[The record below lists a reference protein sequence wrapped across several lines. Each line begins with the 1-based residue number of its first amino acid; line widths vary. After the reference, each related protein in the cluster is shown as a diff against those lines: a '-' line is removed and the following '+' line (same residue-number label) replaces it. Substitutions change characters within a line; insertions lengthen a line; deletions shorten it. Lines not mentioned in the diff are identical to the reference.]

1 MSSLLRDMARA
12 TDYCK
17 DGREQKFPRGV
28 QQIFF
33 KVGFEADAR
42 DQITR
47 KISNNLREKRVA
59 VDVGVKGI
67 AGNRDAA

>member
-1 MSSLLRDMARA
+1 MARA

-28 QQIFF
+28 QQFF
-33 KVGFEADAR
+33 LVGFEAYAR

-47 KISNNLREKRVA
+47 KISNILREKGVA
-59 VDVGVKGI
+59 VDAEVKGI